1 MHKVKQFNE
10 IILYQSVKYALR
22 NRNAS
27 QPDDMKCL
35 ASEGDVAGIEFLL
48 PGFRG
53 IRVEYRHPA
62 FVETKLVEI
71 AEELPVGI
79 FALEVLRRLD
89 FHGIAFVSILHA
101 QVETSGAERHLTVD
115 ASLPVG
121 DALKKRHEHEVGRRL
136 AVFVCA
142 SVGPAVLKYFSI
154 PQIIP

>member
-1 MHKVKQFNE
+1 MEEIETLSFCFAFNH
-10 IILYQSVKYALR
+10 
-22 NRNAS
+22 
-27 QPDDMKCL
+27 
-35 ASEGDVAGIEFLL
+35 FLGKL
-48 PGFRG
+48 VVFLTNNC
-53 IRVEYRHPA
+53 RVEYRHPA

-121 DALKKRHEHEVGRRL
+121 DALKKRHASRGSRTHDRAVKSRALYRL
-136 AVFVCA
+136 
-142 SVGPAVLKYFSI
+142 S
-154 PQIIP
+154 